1 MNKIKQIN
9 DINNKIINY
18 IYIKKKK
25 NKNKIKININNEYRK
40 YLNFYIVYYNCN

>member
-40 YLNFYIVYYNCN
+40 YLNFYIIYNNCN